1 MGTVRILST
10 LLILFG
16 AGVEAPDCASAC
28 SDPVSTG
35 RWILGLSLII
45 FILPFVAT
53 PSARRFLRRL
63 VTPVTR
69 RKPRS
74 RPRRSIRSRLM
85 G

>member
-16 AGVEAPDCASAC
+16 AGVEAPECASAC

-35 RWILGLSLII
+35 RWIVGLSLII
-45 FILPFVAT
+45 FILPLVAS
-53 PSARRFLRRL
+53 PKSRAFFRRRL
-63 VTPVTR
+63 TPLTGRKR
-69 RKPRS
+69 RVHR
-74 RPRRSIRSRLM
+74 RPSILSRLM

>member
-35 RWILGLSLII
+35 RWIIGLSLII
-45 FILPFVAT
+45 FVLPPVAAPFT
-53 PSARRFLRRL
+53 RLFFRRRL
-63 VTPVTR
+63 TPLTG
-69 RKPRS
+69 RKPRYS
-74 RPRRSIRSRLM
+74 LRRSILSRLM